1 MGLKYQ
7 KFFLIILFLLFFPFY
22 FLSQPDTSYL
32 DKLSPE
38 ELQKFYENEPEFFY
52 NKGPLYIGDSL
63 YKSLQPL
70 VVPTQTV
77 HAPAL
82 YHEGRDLPGMPI
94 PGDSISEN
102 DLFALKPKLAL
113 GSGRLNFFGDVY
125 EKKFQNPFIGRWG
138 FHLEVSQQL
147 NNYLQLNFFTLF
159 GKLAATEWDNLR
171 RANFISEIRSGGVNL
186 LFDFGNWIRP
196 KNRVKPFLSLGI
208 CGFEFLSKTDLTDKS
223 GNKYHYWS
231 DGTIRN
237 MPENAPDAHLAAI
250 IQRDYIYET
259 DIRESNKELY
269 GRYPERAFAIPLG
282 LGFVAKVTDRV
293 DIKFGYQFFLTNT
306 DFIDG
311 IAIKN
316 GGNKRADYFGY
327 TSLTLQYDLLY
338 RKVRLWPERVK
349 EKNLV
354 DFLALDR
361 EDRDGD
367 GVRDWDDLCHD
378 TPKGVKVSFDG
389 CPEDTDQDGI
399 PDYRDDE
406 PQSAP
411 GAMVDSRG
419 VTVQDDYW
427 EQWYAQY
434 QNDTIDPN
442 PDIVYVG
449 NIFLNKEKA
458 DATEE
463 LRKSKEYFTV
473 ELARY
478 KGAIPSDEL
487 SMLLS
492 IGDIESVML
501 EDGTTVVYTAGNY
514 KKIKNAIKRRDEF
527 RAMGYSKAM
536 VAIKSNKEIK
546 PISDEV
552 ALQMSLKPDGDLSYN
567 LKNTQNNDNNVKND
581 ANNAVNSGSINSIGI
596 NADVNA
602 NNNITQIEDSEME
615 KDENFGPDDIIYRVQ
630 LGAFKNRISTET
642 VFNVNVKILELKT
655 GENMYRYVTK
665 GYKTIEQAAAVR
677 ADLVLQGYSDAFVT
691 AYKGGKRI
699 LMSQAGGIVE
709 KGYKEDL
716 NENKTFS
723 SVNKKLVV
731 FRIQLGPNKRPSQVA
746 DAEEKYKN
754 LGEIIKQ
761 NTSTG
766 NVRMMIGN
774 FNKYEDAE
782 KLRKELEKKGITEG
796 FIVAFFKEELIS
808 IQEAMELL
816 K

>member
-1 MGLKYQ
+1 
-7 KFFLIILFLLFFPFY
+7 
-22 FLSQPDTSYL
+22 
-32 DKLSPE
+32 
-38 ELQKFYENEPEFFY
+38 
-52 NKGPLYIGDSL
+52 
-63 YKSLQPL
+63 
-70 VVPTQTV
+70 
-77 HAPAL
+77 
-82 YHEGRDLPGMPI
+82 
-94 PGDSISEN
+94 
-102 DLFALKPKLAL
+102 
-113 GSGRLNFFGDVY
+113 
-125 EKKFQNPFIGRWG
+125 
-138 FHLEVSQQL
+138 
-147 NNYLQLNFFTLF
+147 
-159 GKLAATEWDNLR
+159 
-171 RANFISEIRSGGVNL
+171 
-186 LFDFGNWIRP
+186 
-196 KNRVKPFLSLGI
+196 
-208 CGFEFLSKTDLTDKS
+208 
-223 GNKYHYWS
+223 
-231 DGTIRN
+231 
-237 MPENAPDAHLAAI
+237 MPEDGPDAHNATI
-250 IQRDYIYET
+250 IQRDYVYET
-259 DIRESNKELY
+259 DIRESNRSLY
-269 GRYPERAFAIPLG
+269 GRYPERAFAIPIG

-293 DIKFGYQFFLTNT
+293 DIKFGYQFFLSNT
-306 DFIDG
+306 DYIDG
-311 IAIKN
+311 IAKKN
-316 GGNKRADYFGY
+316 GGNKRSDFFGY

-354 DFLALDR
+354 DFLALDK
-361 EDRDGD
+361 EDYDGD

-378 TPKGVKVSFDG
+378 TPKGVKVGFDG
-389 CPEDTDQDGI
+389 CPEDMDQDGI
-399 PDYRDDE
+399 PDYRDEE

-411 GAMVDSRG
+411 GAMVDARG

-427 EQWYAQY
+427 VQWYAQY
-434 QNDTIDPN
+434 RNDTIDPN

-449 NIFLNKEKA
+449 NIYLNKER
-458 DATEE
+458 TEGPDE
-463 LRKSKEYFTV
+463 LKKSKDYFTV
-473 ELARY
+473 ELARQ
-478 KGAIPSDEL
+478 KGAIPSDKL
-487 SMLLS
+487 AMLLS

-501 EDGTTVVYTAGNY
+501 DDGTTVVYTAGNY

-527 RAMGYSKAM
+527 RAMGHSKAM
-536 VAIKSNKEIK
+536 VAIKSDKNIK
-546 PISDEV
+546 TISDEV
-552 ALQMSLKPDGDLSYN
+552 ALQMSLKPEGDLAYNPKN
-567 LKNTQNNDNNVKND
+567 LKNNTDQGGGNNDKNNSNTNPISSNTV
-581 ANNAVNSGSINSIGI
+581 VNM
-596 NADVNA
+596 
-602 NNNITQIEDSEME
+602 NNNNQADESELVKE
-615 KDENFGPDDIIYRVQ
+615 ENFGPDDIIYRVQ

-699 LMSQAGGIVE
+699 LMTQAGGIVE

-774 FNKYEDAE
+774 FNKYDDAE
-782 KLRKELEKKGITEG
+782 KLRKELEKKGISEG
-796 FIVAFFKEELIS
+796 FIVAFFKDELIS

>member
-1 MGLKYQ
+1 MGLKFQ
-7 KFFLIILFLLFFPFY
+7 RFFLFIFVFQFFPLY
-22 FLSQPDTSYL
+22 FFSQTDTSYL

-38 ELQKFYENEPEFFY
+38 ELQKYYENEPEFLY

-77 HAPAL
+77 EAPAL
-82 YHEGRDLPGMPI
+82 YHEGRDLPGMPVTS
-94 PGDSISEN
+94 DTASEK
-102 DLFALKPKLAL
+102 DLFALKPKIAL

-138 FHLEVSQQL
+138 YHLEVSQQL

-159 GKLAATEWDNLR
+159 GKLAATEWDNPR
-171 RANFISEIRSGGVNL
+171 RANFVSEIRSGGVNL
-186 LFDFGNWIRP
+186 LFDFGNWVNP

-208 CGFEFLSKTDLTDKS
+208 CGFEFLSKTDIKDNN
-223 GNKYHYWS
+223 GNRYYYWK

-237 MPENAPDAHLAAI
+237 LPEDGPDAHKASI
-250 IQRDYIYET
+250 IQRDYVYET

-269 GRYPERAFAIPLG
+269 GKYPERAFAIPIG
-282 LGFVAKVTDRV
+282 LGFVAKVTDRFDV
-293 DIKFGYQFFLTNT
+293 KFGYQFFLSNT
-306 DFIDG
+306 DYIDG
-311 IAIKN
+311 IAKKN
-316 GGNKRADYFGY
+316 GGNKRPDFFGY

-354 DFLALDR
+354 DFLALDK

-367 GVRDWDDLCHD
+367 GVRDWDDWCHD
-378 TPKGVKVSFDG
+378 TPKEVKVGFDG
-389 CPEDTDQDGI
+389 CPEDMDQDGI

-411 GAMVDSRG
+411 GAMVDAKG
-419 VTVQDDYW
+419 VTVQENYW
-427 EQWYAQY
+427 AQWYAQY

-449 NIFLNKEKA
+449 NIYLNKEKTEA
-458 DATEE
+458 DEE
-463 LRKSKEYFTV
+463 LRKSKDYFTV

-487 SMLLS
+487 AMLLS
-492 IGDIESVML
+492 IGDIESMML

-527 RAMGYSKAM
+527 RAMGHSKAM
-536 VAIKSNKEIK
+536 VAFKSEKNIT

-552 ALQMSLKPDGDLSYN
+552 ALQMSLKPEGDLTYN
-567 LKNTQNNDNNVKND
+567 PKGQNNAKNNQV
-581 ANNAVNSGSINSIGI
+581 NNNNNNMNNNSNNSDSINLIR
-596 NADVNA
+596 ND
-602 NNNITQIEDSEME
+602 ESELVKE
-615 KDENFGPDDIIYRVQ
+615 ENFGPDDIIYRVQ

-665 GYKTIEQAAAVR
+665 GYKTIQQAAAVR

-699 LMSQAGGIVE
+699 LMTQAGAIVD

-774 FNKYEDAE
+774 FNKYDDAE
-782 KLRKELEKKGITEG
+782 KFRKVLEKKGITEG
-796 FIVAFFKEELIS
+796 FIVAFFKDELIS